1 MRKDT
6 PGLSDI
12 IQGQTNMKGRPPED
26 KLPISLEEVWLQHPV
41 CSSKKFTE
49 LKLSCILQAS
59 SSHPP
64 VYRGAGGWTC
74 RGNCEATAG
83 AKPGAQ
89 SDHIGRATTPH
100 LAWVGAAWLPRE
112 CIFGTWGAVLVA
124 GKSNT
129 CISIHPVSWSSVQ
142 HKKGKSKNAIHI
154 GLEREAPFP
163 CNVHSAPSMN
173 KVQPCTHNKEALRR
187 PLHYHS
193 NIEQLHFKQVLK
205 DECAARKQN

>member
-64 VYRGAGGWTC
+64 VYRGAVDGHAEVTVRPLQVQSLEHRVTILAGLQHLIWPGLELHGC
-74 RGNCEATAG
+74 QGNAYLGLGELYLWLEKATHVFPYIQSAG
-83 AKPGAQ
+83 
-89 SDHIGRATTPH
+89 H
-100 LAWVGAAWLPRE
+100 LCSTR
-112 CIFGTWGAVLVA
+112 
-124 GKSNT
+124 
-129 CISIHPVSWSSVQ
+129 
-142 HKKGKSKNAIHI
+142 KGKAKM
-154 GLEREAPFP
+154 LY
-163 CNVHSAPSMN
+163 
-173 KVQPCTHNKEALRR
+173 T
-187 PLHYHS
+187 
-193 NIEQLHFKQVLK
+193 
-205 DECAARKQN
+205 